1 MENCRRETGEN
12 NPVKQSSVKY
22 QIKSRVCSA
31 NKEVKRGTLLSFV
44 LCHFR
49 KDFPFNITS

>member
-1 MENCRRETGEN
+1 MGEK
-12 NPVKQSSVKY
+12 NPVKQSSVQY

-31 NKEVKRGTLLSFV
+31 HKEVKRGTLLSFV

-49 KDFPFNITS
+49 KDFF